1 VRKVKTGTKAER
13 KIYIWNDFKG
23 VDYVH
28 APANVSPQRCVNGM
42 NMVRSE
48 IGKIQKRTG
57 YELDNRVWS
66 GKINGIHFLRKGGE
80 EICLVHCGTCFYI
93 DGVSIYSEAADN
105 FSHSVQIGDS
115 LYIVDG
121 RHFVVFDGTSVK
133 GIREGAYVPTV
144 YINRNPAGGG
154 RKYEQANILT
164 PRRCEGFIADGR
176 SALYILSRTHIL
188 PGSVVAQV
196 YADDGSIAEYTAGN
210 GITVNE
216 TNGTVKFSSAPAV
229 SRTSDESNVYIF
241 YSKDEGVDSSVLD
254 KCTVMTMFGAGG
266 KPDTLFLSGNP
277 DYPGREWFSQPEN
290 PSFFGRENTDIAGS
304 NNSPVIGYSVK
315 GDKLFVHKNNSEQG
329 LNIMVR
335 SCSGG
340 DKNFY
345 SYPVIN
351 AIAGPG
357 AVSMNSFVNMANDAL
372 FLTEDGV
379 YAITESEAD
388 DRHFTQLR
396 SFYINPELIQK
407 NLKDAPAV
415 AYGDF
420 YILACGHD
428 IFLLDTLQ
436 KSHEADKEYS
446 RYQYE
451 CFHWQTKENIR
462 LLFVQDGRLC
472 FAAENGR
479 IGRFYTDYDSPDSF
493 NDMGQAIHA
502 IWQSGE
508 FDADMQ
514 VKNKTAHRVWVT
526 CATAVRTS
534 VNVQMQK
541 KGVWHSLF
549 TDGTTARYFKW
560 SEIRWSRFT
569 WSTDRTPKIISRP
582 IRLKNVDKTA
592 VRLENNELNEP
603 FGLYETG
610 FEYTTG
616 SYFR

>member
-1 VRKVKTGTKAER
+1 MRKIKTGTKTER
-13 KIYIWNDFKG
+13 KVHVWNNFKG

-28 APANVSPQRCVNGM
+28 APANVSAHRCVNGM

-57 YELDNRVWS
+57 YELDSRVWN
-66 GKINGIHFLRKGGE
+66 GKINGVHFLRKGEE
-80 EICLVHCGTCFYI
+80 EICLVHCGTHFYI
-93 DGVSIYSEAADN
+93 EGVSIYSDAADR

-121 RHFVVFDGTSVK
+121 RRFVVFDGKSVK
-133 GIREGAYVPTV
+133 GISEGAYVPTV
-144 YINRNPAGGG
+144 YIDRKPIGGG
-154 RKYEQANILT
+154 RKYEQVNILT

-176 SALYILSRTHIL
+176 SLLYMLNRTHIVA
-188 PGSVVAQV
+188 GSVTAYV

-210 GITVNE
+210 GITVDDIL
-216 TNGTVKFSSAPAV
+216 GTVTFSVAPAA
-229 SRTSDESNVYIF
+229 SRTAEESNVYIY
-241 YSKDEGVDSSVLD
+241 YSKEESGDKSVLD
-254 KCTVMTMFGAGG
+254 RCTVMTMFGAGG

-290 PSFFGRENTDIAGS
+290 PYFFGRENTDMAGS
-304 NNSPVIGYSVK
+304 NNSPVIGYSTK

-351 AIAGPG
+351 ALTGPG
-357 AVSMNSFVNMANDAL
+357 AVSSNAFVNMANDAL
-372 FLTEDGV
+372 FLTNDGV

-388 DRHFTQLR
+388 NRHFTQLR
-396 SFYINPELIQK
+396 SFYINPELLQK
-407 NLKDAPAV
+407 ELKDAPA
-415 AYGDF
+415 AAHGDF
-420 YILACGHD
+420 YVLACGRD

-436 KSHEADKEYS
+436 KSHETDKEYS

-451 CFHWQTKENIR
+451 CFHWQTEENIR

-472 FAAENGR
+472 FATENGR
-479 IGRFYTDYDSPDSF
+479 IGRFYTDYNSLDSF
-493 NDMGQAIHA
+493 NDMGRAIHA

-514 VKNKTAHRVWVT
+514 VRNKTFHRLWVT

-534 VNVQMQK
+534 VSVRVQK
-541 KGVWHSLF
+541 KGVWYGLF
-549 TDGTTARYFKW
+549 TDDTTARYFKW
-560 SEIRWSRFT
+560 SEICWSKFT
-569 WSTDRTPKIISRP
+569 WSTDKTPKIISRP
-582 IRLKNVDKTA
+582 VRLKNVDKTA

-603 FGLYETG
+603 FGIYEIG

-616 SYFR
+616 SYYR